1 MPADF
6 GELRSLMNDEAL
18 DRHRREKLWT
28 LLKTSF
34 AEDEERYTSEWRPY
48 LEGFPRHFK
57 TPLATLEQPR

>member
-1 MPADF
+1 
-6 GELRSLMNDEAL
+6 MNDEAL
-18 DRHRREKLWT
+18 DRHRRERLWT

-34 AEDEERYTSEWRPY
+34 DEDEERYTSEWRPY